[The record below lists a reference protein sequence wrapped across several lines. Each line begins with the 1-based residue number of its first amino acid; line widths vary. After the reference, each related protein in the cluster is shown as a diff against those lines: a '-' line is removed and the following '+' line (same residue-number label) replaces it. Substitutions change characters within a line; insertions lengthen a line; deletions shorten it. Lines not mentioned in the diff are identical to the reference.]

1 MLGKKIWDIFQ
12 LVKSNFTYV
21 SDQQQHGLREAWIQP
36 DESYDGTQPIKGDC
50 EDFALA
56 CRSLLLKAGIKS
68 RLIVCKTESGELHC
82 VVGAEDALNVI
93 HILDNRNTYTVS
105 KAFMDERYETIKV
118 SDYEPGGKWF
128 KVKKE

>member
-1 MLGKKIWDIFQ
+1 MLVKKIWDIFN

-21 SDQQQHGLREAWIQP
+21 SDEKQYELRECWVQP
-36 DESYDGTQPIKGDC
+36 DESYDGSQPVVGDC

-68 RLIVCKTESGELHC
+68 RLVVCKTETGELHC
-82 VVGAEDALNVI
+82 VVAAEDSSGEI
-93 HILDNRNTYTVS
+93 HIMDNRNRYTVS
-105 KAFMDERYETIKV
+105 KEFMDERYETLKV
-118 SDYEPGGKWF
+118 SDYNPGGKWY